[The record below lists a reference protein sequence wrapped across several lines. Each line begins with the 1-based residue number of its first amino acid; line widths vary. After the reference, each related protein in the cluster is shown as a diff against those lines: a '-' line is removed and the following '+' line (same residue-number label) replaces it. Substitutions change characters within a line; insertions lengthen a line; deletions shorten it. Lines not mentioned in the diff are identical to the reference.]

1 MSPKMEVQSEVTMEK
16 RLLARRLG
24 VGGGDWLGKM
34 LGARREGRGQGK

>member
-1 MSPKMEVQSEVTMEK
+1 MGK

-24 VGGGDWLGKM
+24 VGGDDWLGKM